1 MEQTTTA
8 DSKVQ
13 GLDEEALSHLIDH
26 IFLPEKLPQDGEVNS
41 VQNEF
46 ALLLFVKNAVED
58 FASSLKTEATT
69 AQVAQVVNMMK
80 KMVTLHN
87 ANMTLEKETLRTVFK
102 EMKDGDI
109 VPLYIQAQNAGLI
122 IRHTGEEVTFESF
135 EVSPKNESVI
145 ECQGRLLCSYPGPII
160 AIPFTTFHNVAF
172 LNELTVLLEVMS
184 EELPTDRPRPTTAK
198 ARTKVTEIRDTV
210 MPIYITEFLTGLL
223 RGVGRVALDR
233 KRICKRIADE
243 VLWKNAHIPWRRSP
257 LWLVTR
263 VALQTTLFDG
273 TLGVKEGMRNREYKF
288 VMLFIMAKVLSAAT
302 QINNMLG
309 EKLSHMCR
317 KLSRRAAK
325 LGEDMPATLLA
336 LVNETVHVAGT
347 VLTNR
352 FREIQ
357 DNSVR
362 KLQWPPVAGLDVEAD
377 TNLTMLNSQ
386 AYIKNVLHEY
396 KHPLTSSAAIGFNSK
411 HAERICHQY
420 YSASTLPN
428 KSVLSASEADL
439 RTAVKD
445 IETWVESSLEGFIT
459 TNITRENACREL
471 YSFLTPYVNAAK
483 KDYEGN
489 PLDMSLMLLTTM
501 EIWVAIDRIATATCP
516 LLREYSCEMTT
527 DMLSLLLLPTRSHI
541 DRLNKLESYIIDR
554 QTNLNRN
561 TVFED
566 GTNITS
572 SSFAVRYYNQSP
584 EHRLLLAEITE
595 KASRTREEK
604 KAELVRLKQQYDDLM
619 ARAGRLEHRCW
630 RHYYYCEKCSLESQ
644 ARNVSIDVHEWP
656 LPSIDLEARAVV
668 VELKLP
674 VAFGAWRDATYEV
687 LVNILNPFMEK
698 ELHDSKHSLQDY
710 QGLSP
715 YFRSQSQNI
724 SWASETKSFRRAH
737 YGTRNVSMV
746 LSESDY
752 LVPNGLKYRLAK
764 GSVGASQWIT
774 EALTAAKATQVQN
787 VRKLCTFQLPNA
799 SAALQYALNSTD
811 HTSNFSIANQH
822 HCPTEWSLH
831 EYDSFTTLRAGY
843 RLQWLNILREIRAGN
858 LNLNRAET
866 NLLFMQT
873 IWQAG
878 PPETPVTH
886 TRESHSNLRDKDFCS
901 LMLDTLTS
909 TLHIIKENWL
919 EQISMQNLIELGAR
933 LLCLTPFPEIKGL
946 AAKFLRECRN
956 VCMDWMQDMIKRMN
970 SANSDASFE
979 KWQHLALTMAATCR
993 LTFNVD
999 LTDIN
1004 FVITSEDDF
1013 TSFIQCAACVH
1024 ENTPPNIRKHPDRL
1038 LLDRDTR
1045 LAHRMEPYLRK
1056 LITENEGWLDTAIKT
1071 HWPEYTAGERWKLL
1085 TSPNERWI
1093 TTTTKGGTDRLP
1105 MKVHYNL
1112 LEGTFL
1118 VDGLPFG
1125 RLPKEYVSHPD
1136 YFRLFQNRI
1145 FSVNKANMPGMSF
1158 QMAHPVSPANEDLQ
1172 VYFAM
1177 RQGNLIIRTKLES
1190 EVHEI
1195 IPHSKLEG
1203 DFPHTMLNSFVHFL
1217 HLTDQRLE
1225 FRPLEDSTSLWLSI
1239 SKDHPNWRAEGT
1251 IGMLR
1256 LIDYHSP
1263 TTQAMN
1269 QLFKSIESP
1278 SHLELTLTS
1287 NQTVNVK
1294 LARYNLDFEFNGT
1307 NIQES
1312 HIKCHVRPTNFLVL
1326 REAASTLNSAVR
1338 IVIIPHGKIVTD
1350 NLDTVNYHLYTVD
1363 TLLGC
1368 LIYLHALTAYCLT
1381 GTEQA
1386 LDSLRSANADT
1397 ALGPSEFELLSGISK
1412 LTMQQIE
1419 WQETVNSI
1427 LQHWELSKEQNSTSI
1442 RGAAYQPS
1450 EYGGNEYIARELTDE
1465 TMEGRV
1471 CQISSLVNNWMN
1483 LASYLHKWQTISS
1496 KTNPSSSIGYRHYW
1510 HSSRMEKDWYSLSK
1524 SHDQYKIL
1532 FVLATLSYR
1541 GEDDVPME
1549 LIETILAFA
1558 THRVFAIMNPPDLP
1572 NTKTEYRLDDIRQ
1585 IVSHE
1590 EYRLSQNDGES
1601 DHEHWNRH
1609 HINNAWVC
1617 ESLSPPAPLT
1627 PLNERF
1633 AHWVQVELDTI
1644 RPLSHHFNTLQ
1655 DLLSSNEPSTQHPNI
1670 RDSVSHL
1677 ITRFSNDATGFK
1689 NRYAQDLEQS
1699 WKSLLKHD
1707 SSSQQTSQ
1715 VILCPLEC
1723 GEGFIGIWRHIKG
1736 TIEELLYRTGLLS
1749 QLAMRNHHQHTE
1761 RAQLWGRVLVSFGK
1775 TISLYQQAIRL
1786 YHHAQRDD
1794 SVEFNKEWANKG
1806 REGWDPLE
1814 YPDWLLFEIEN
1825 NMLIRPVQAQ
1835 IASKMLSPPNGTNA
1849 VMQLNM
1855 GEGKSSVIVPIV
1867 AAALADKKKLVRVV
1881 VLKPLS
1887 GQMFHLLVQKLSGL
1901 LNRRI
1906 YYLPFHR
1913 QIELTESTVN
1923 LIQELYQEC
1932 LDNGGILLSQPEHLL
1947 SFKLMGVEKLSAGGP
1962 IADSLLRSQRWL
1974 ENHSRDILD
1983 ESDEVLHVRYQLI
1996 YTIGE
2001 QHAPQLSPDRWV
2013 IIQELFGL
2021 VSKHMRELKG
2031 RYPDGVEVMER
2042 EDAPGSFPF
2051 TRLLKKEPESEL
2063 LDRIAEDVIRR
2074 GVLGAVST
2082 RWFTDCMSNSL
2093 LYLIR
2098 KKNVQGPTKW
2108 PEVGDMLPYFLLLRG
2123 MIAHGI
2129 LAFVLREKRWRV
2141 DYGLA
2146 PHRTLLA
2153 VPYRAKDSPAPRADF
2168 GHPDVTIALTCLSY
2182 YYQGLDD
2189 GQLRMCFERLK
2200 KLDNPAAEYLTWI
2213 KGCEDLPSPL
2223 RQLQGINLED
2233 NDQWSYT
2240 IYPRLRLNKSVIDF
2254 YLTSIEFPAKL
2265 TTSGW
2270 DLAEEKRGTNDNR
2283 YLLPVSIEQLDLPEQ
2298 THTNAKPENN
2308 HYTCAQK
2315 EGNERL
2321 PTDKIQVL
2329 LDVGAQVLEMKNHEV
2344 AECWLKLA
2352 SEGNHQWTAAVFF
2365 NDDDELTPYMISPY
2379 VKNMTTGTDLKLP
2392 AESIAAVTLGPK
2404 LTKDRLVQACMRMR
2418 KLGQG
2423 QSVHRG
2429 GAHIETID
2437 IISWVMHETC
2447 TQTERSVALWASQG
2461 IGHQIREHAWSKYK
2475 ASKLD
2480 GDMLAKEWEEP
2491 ESRTLEYMYGISNQQ
2506 RESVKHIIA
2515 TKLQEP
2521 DLRPRYKQ
2529 FDIINSRCE
2538 EYQVVSLHG
2547 VAMQEE
2553 QEREVAHEVEIE
2565 AFIKTGIV
2573 NPSSFS
2579 SSFRYLMDTLSQTSF
2594 HKDIEPG
2601 PWAQNIIATVDF
2613 AETVKLNQ
2621 SNHKHMDDYLR
2632 PVTWI
2637 VSSVRHLDTS
2647 PVLCLLS
2654 SFEVNELLPHIRRS
2668 QFVNLHMYTP
2678 KAQRIAP
2685 TFEDLT
2691 YAAIPALPNGWAA
2704 SFPSRD
2710 QLMIQVNLFAG
2721 QLFFKSFTAYTRTC
2735 GFLGIFL
2742 RGREG
2747 GIARK
2752 NDGNGGPGVL
2762 NGEVAFEESPL
2773 RFVRT
2778 LIGVRRKGMKFG
2790 VTHAGLL

>member
-1 MEQTTTA
+1 MTGKATMSTGTA
-8 DSKVQ
+8 VREHTK
-13 GLDEEALSHLIDH
+13 
-26 IFLPEKLPQDGEVNS
+26 
-41 VQNEF
+41 
-46 ALLLFVKNAVED
+46 
-58 FASSLKTEATT
+58 
-69 AQVAQVVNMMK
+69 
-80 KMVTLHN
+80 
-87 ANMTLEKETLRTVFK
+87 
-102 EMKDGDI
+102 
-109 VPLYIQAQNAGLI
+109 AGL
-122 IRHTGEEVTFESF
+122 
-135 EVSPKNESVI
+135 K
-145 ECQGRLLCSYPGPII
+145 
-160 AIPFTTFHNVAF
+160 
-172 LNELTVLLEVMS
+172 
-184 EELPTDRPRPTTAK
+184 
-198 ARTKVTEIRDTV
+198 
-210 MPIYITEFLTGLL
+210 IT
-223 RGVGRVALDR
+223 
-233 KRICKRIADE
+233 
-243 VLWKNAHIPWRRSP
+243 
-257 LWLVTR
+257 
-263 VALQTTLFDG
+263 
-273 TLGVKEGMRNREYKF
+273 
-288 VMLFIMAKVLSAAT
+288 
-302 QINNMLG
+302 
-309 EKLSHMCR
+309 
-317 KLSRRAAK
+317 
-325 LGEDMPATLLA
+325 
-336 LVNETVHVAGT
+336 
-347 VLTNR
+347 
-352 FREIQ
+352 
-357 DNSVR
+357 
-362 KLQWPPVAGLDVEAD
+362 
-377 TNLTMLNSQ
+377 LTMPFS
-386 AYIKNVLHEY
+386 YY
-396 KHPLTSSAAIGFNSK
+396 
-411 HAERICHQY
+411 HAQ
-420 YSASTLPN
+420 
-428 KSVLSASEADL
+428 
-439 RTAVKD
+439 
-445 IETWVESSLEGFIT
+445 
-459 TNITRENACREL
+459 
-471 YSFLTPYVNAAK
+471 
-483 KDYEGN
+483 
-489 PLDMSLMLLTTM
+489 
-501 EIWVAIDRIATATCP
+501 
-516 LLREYSCEMTT
+516 
-527 DMLSLLLLPTRSHI
+527 
-541 DRLNKLESYIIDR
+541 
-554 QTNLNRN
+554 
-561 TVFED
+561 
-566 GTNITS
+566 
-572 SSFAVRYYNQSP
+572 
-584 EHRLLLAEITE
+584 
-595 KASRTREEK
+595 
-604 KAELVRLKQQYDDLM
+604 
-619 ARAGRLEHRCW
+619 
-630 RHYYYCEKCSLESQ
+630 
-644 ARNVSIDVHEWP
+644 
-656 LPSIDLEARAVV
+656 
-668 VELKLP
+668 
-674 VAFGAWRDATYEV
+674 
-687 LVNILNPFMEK
+687 
-698 ELHDSKHSLQDY
+698 
-710 QGLSP
+710 
-715 YFRSQSQNI
+715 
-724 SWASETKSFRRAH
+724 
-737 YGTRNVSMV
+737 
-746 LSESDY
+746 
-752 LVPNGLKYRLAK
+752 
-764 GSVGASQWIT
+764 
-774 EALTAAKATQVQN
+774 
-787 VRKLCTFQLPNA
+787 
-799 SAALQYALNSTD
+799 
-811 HTSNFSIANQH
+811 
-822 HCPTEWSLH
+822 
-831 EYDSFTTLRAGY
+831 
-843 RLQWLNILREIRAGN
+843 
-858 LNLNRAET
+858 
-866 NLLFMQT
+866 
-873 IWQAG
+873 
-878 PPETPVTH
+878 
-886 TRESHSNLRDKDFCS
+886 
-901 LMLDTLTS
+901 
-909 TLHIIKENWL
+909 
-919 EQISMQNLIELGAR
+919 
-933 LLCLTPFPEIKGL
+933 
-946 AAKFLRECRN
+946 
-956 VCMDWMQDMIKRMN
+956 
-970 SANSDASFE
+970 
-979 KWQHLALTMAATCR
+979 
-993 LTFNVD
+993 
-999 LTDIN
+999 
-1004 FVITSEDDF
+1004 
-1013 TSFIQCAACVH
+1013 
-1024 ENTPPNIRKHPDRL
+1024 
-1038 LLDRDTR
+1038 
-1045 LAHRMEPYLRK
+1045 
-1056 LITENEGWLDTAIKT
+1056 
-1071 HWPEYTAGERWKLL
+1071 
-1085 TSPNERWI
+1085 
-1093 TTTTKGGTDRLP
+1093 
-1105 MKVHYNL
+1105 
-1112 LEGTFL
+1112 
-1118 VDGLPFG
+1118 
-1125 RLPKEYVSHPD
+1125 
-1136 YFRLFQNRI
+1136 
-1145 FSVNKANMPGMSF
+1145 
-1158 QMAHPVSPANEDLQ
+1158 
-1172 VYFAM
+1172 
-1177 RQGNLIIRTKLES
+1177 
-1190 EVHEI
+1190 
-1195 IPHSKLEG
+1195 
-1203 DFPHTMLNSFVHFL
+1203 
-1217 HLTDQRLE
+1217 
-1225 FRPLEDSTSLWLSI
+1225 
-1239 SKDHPNWRAEGT
+1239 
-1251 IGMLR
+1251 
-1256 LIDYHSP
+1256 
-1263 TTQAMN
+1263 
-1269 QLFKSIESP
+1269 
-1278 SHLELTLTS
+1278 
-1287 NQTVNVK
+1287 
-1294 LARYNLDFEFNGT
+1294 
-1307 NIQES
+1307 
-1312 HIKCHVRPTNFLVL
+1312 
-1326 REAASTLNSAVR
+1326 
-1338 IVIIPHGKIVTD
+1338 
-1350 NLDTVNYHLYTVD
+1350 
-1363 TLLGC
+1363 
-1368 LIYLHALTAYCLT
+1368 
-1381 GTEQA
+1381 
-1386 LDSLRSANADT
+1386 
-1397 ALGPSEFELLSGISK
+1397 
-1412 LTMQQIE
+1412 
-1419 WQETVNSI
+1419 
-1427 LQHWELSKEQNSTSI
+1427 
-1442 RGAAYQPS
+1442 
-1450 EYGGNEYIARELTDE
+1450 
-1465 TMEGRV
+1465 
-1471 CQISSLVNNWMN
+1471 
-1483 LASYLHKWQTISS
+1483 
-1496 KTNPSSSIGYRHYW
+1496 
-1510 HSSRMEKDWYSLSK
+1510 
-1524 SHDQYKIL
+1524 
-1532 FVLATLSYR
+1532 
-1541 GEDDVPME
+1541 
-1549 LIETILAFA
+1549 
-1558 THRVFAIMNPPDLP
+1558 
-1572 NTKTEYRLDDIRQ
+1572 
-1585 IVSHE
+1585 
-1590 EYRLSQNDGES
+1590 
-1601 DHEHWNRH
+1601 
-1609 HINNAWVC
+1609 WVC
-1617 ESLSPPAPLT
+1617 ESLSPPARARDHWNLLNSGSALT

-1633 AHWVQVELDTI
+1633 RTLAPESPVENYNTI
-1644 RPLSHHFNTLQ
+1644 QFQHVLYSRTGSEDSEKPAGPSLAATSH
-1655 DLLSSNEPSTQHPNI
+1655 P
-1670 RDSVSHL
+1670 HL

-1715 VILCPLEC
+1715 VILCPLEYIESYMKRC
-1723 GEGFIGIWRHIKG
+1723 GEGFIGIWRHIVALLSPKKG
-1736 TIEELLYRTGLLS
+1736 TIEELLYRTGLRPRITVKSLLS

-1983 ESDEVLHVRYQLI
+1983 ESDEVFTRSIPAHI
-1996 YTIGE
+1996 
-2001 QHAPQLSPDRWV
+2001 HHC
-2013 IIQELFGL
+2013 
-2021 VSKHMRELKG
+2021 KHMRELKG

-2233 NDQWSYT
+2233 NDQC
-2240 IYPRLRLNKSVIDF
+2240 IVFPKACK
-2254 YLTSIEFPAKL
+2254 EFPAKL

-2270 DLAEEKRGTNDNR
+2270 DLAEEKRYPTTGFSGTNDNR

-2298 THTNAKPENN
+2298 THTNAKVLRYLLQPENN

-2321 PTDKIQVL
+2321 PVKDLLKKLLNQTDKIQVL

-2365 NDDDELTPYMISPY
+2365 NDDDELTVLSKDGSLQPYMISPY
-2379 VKNMTTGTDLKLP
+2379 VKNMTTCLTGTSLHANEKIRSRAISSLLRPPEVHSKL
-2392 AESIAAVTLGPK
+2392 
-2404 LTKDRLVQACMRMR
+2404 LVHSG
-2418 KLGQG
+2418 KE
-2423 QSVHRG
+2423 G

-2565 AFIKTGIV
+2565 AVVQRPPPATPHTHKLNPAVLEFIKTGIV

-2742 RGREG
+2742 RGEG
-2747 GIARK
+2747 GLPVGVKADGFLRGLR

-2790 VTHAGLL
+2790 MTHAGLLVHGKELESGEWE